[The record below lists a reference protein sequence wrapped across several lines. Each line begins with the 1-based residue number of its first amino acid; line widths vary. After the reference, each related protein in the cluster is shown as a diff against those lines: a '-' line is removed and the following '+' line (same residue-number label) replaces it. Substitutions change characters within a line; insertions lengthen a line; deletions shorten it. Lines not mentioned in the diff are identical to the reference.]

1 SIVHIAIRS
10 EISSFDER
18 MQAVT
23 ADVAWLKPQWSRW
36 DLHRLFYKQM
46 GSIKK
51 EWEDDEFSRPE
62 WSTQAIVQGKNFQQR
77 ANPLLYE
84 PTLPKEV

>member
-1 SIVHIAIRS
+1 
-10 EISSFDER
+10 
-18 MQAVT
+18 
-23 ADVAWLKPQWSRW
+23 
-36 DLHRLFYKQM
+36 M
-46 GSIKK
+46 GSIKS